1 MKRDKNKIYVSGP
14 SITKREERYVLE
26 AVKNAWY
33 DDANIYNE
41 RFETILKEYVGREY
55 AISLPSCTSAIH
67 LALEALGIGYGDEV
81 IIPDITWIA
90 SAAPI
95 EYVRATPVFAEIDE
109 MSWCLD
115 GNKLEQ
121 YITPKTKAII
131 TVDLYGN
138 MPNYSQILD
147 ISKRYEIPVI
157 EDSAEALGSSFR
169 GKKAGSFGL
178 VSVFSFHGSKMLTTG
193 EGGMLLTDD
202 AQIYERCIK
211 MRDHGRNTSLGKMF
225 WNDEIGYKYKMSSMQ
240 AALGVAQMERIDE
253 LLERKTKIFMSYY
266 KKLNGIYGIRLNEIP
281 QENKSNYWMITV
293 VWESN
298 IYSLTKEEL
307 IDYFNKNRIDTRPI
321 FYPLSDLPPFK
332 KSDKIDNPIAE
343 EISKYG
349 INLPS
354 DINITEHEID
364 KVCSL
369 LKKILNDRKRN

>member
-14 SITKREERYVLE
+14 SITEKEEMYVLE

-41 RFETILKEYVGREY
+41 RFETILKEYIGRKY

-67 LALEALGIGYGDEV
+67 LTLEALGIGYDDEV

-90 SAAPI
+90 TAAPI
-95 EYVRATPVFAEIDE
+95 KYVGATPVFAEIDE

-138 MPNYSQILD
+138 MPDYAQILD
-147 ISKRYEIPVI
+147 IAERYKIPVI

-169 GKKAGSFGL
+169 EKKAGGFGV

-193 EGGMLLTDD
+193 EGGMLLTDNV
-202 AQIYERCIK
+202 QIYERCIK

-240 AALGVAQMERIDE
+240 AALGIAQMERIDE
-253 LLERKTKIFMSYY
+253 LIERKTKIFISYY
-266 KKLNGIYGIRLNEIP
+266 EKLKGIDGIRLNEIP
-281 QENKSNYWMITV
+281 QENKSNYWMITI
-293 VWESN
+293 VWKSD
-298 IYSLTKEEL
+298 IYNLTKEEL
-307 IDYFNKNRIDTRPI
+307 MEYFKKNNIDTRPI
-321 FYPLSDLPPFK
+321 FYPLSDLPPFEN
-332 KSDKIDNPIAE
+332 SNKIKNPIAE
-343 EISKYG
+343 EISRYG

-354 DINITEHEID
+354 DINISECEID

-369 LKKILNDRKRN
+369 LKRILNDRKKN